1 MSLIYSAIT
10 SLENKQAAEGVP
22 VEPRAP
28 AQQPQPGTESTV
40 RWLYAAGIGSVAAV
54 VIGGAALAVLRE
66 RSKETL
72 LPVST
77 SIPAVAA
84 PTRQIPVPPSVEKL
98 PAAVSVPASQSSAP
112 EPQASVSAQAVI
124 AEKPAEKAVLRAPV
138 EHPVTEKQ
146 KAPERPLSDQ
156 ASSSARD
163 DAPEQASVI
172 VHKSTQAQPGVDDLN
187 RLAMNVKQA
196 IEEGNKDKAESLLKQ
211 LAASLPPESITL
223 LRLRAWQAL
232 HNGESPKAIAIY
244 EQIVQ
249 RLPGDESASVNLAV
263 LNWKTGKRDEA
274 RRIVAALAERYPDSE
289 TVRRYAVQ
297 FGERK

>member
-10 SLENKQAAEGVP
+10 SLENKQAAEGVA

-28 AQQPQPGTESTV
+28 AQQPQPGTEATV

-72 LPVST
+72 PPVSA
-77 SIPAVAA
+77 SIPAAAA
-84 PTRQIPVPPSVEKL
+84 PTRQIPLPPPVEQ
-98 PAAVSVPASQSSAP
+98 PTVAVSLPASQTSVP
-112 EPQASVSAQAVI
+112 EPQLPPPAQAII
-124 AEKPAEKAVLRAPV
+124 AEKTVEKAVLRAPP
-138 EHPVTEKQ
+138 EHPVMEKP
-146 KAPERPLSDQ
+146 KAPERPLPDQ
-156 ASSSARD
+156 ASSSVRD

-172 VHKSTQAQPGVDDLN
+172 VHKPTQAQPAVDDLN
-187 RLAMNVKQA
+187 RLAMNAKQA
-196 IEEGNKDKAESLLKQ
+196 IEDGNKDKAESLLKQ

-232 HNGESPKAIAIY
+232 HNGENPKAMAIY

-289 TVRRYAVQ
+289 TVRRYVVQ
-297 FGERK
+297 FGER